1 MTGRAKAGDQS
12 SPWYTCIYNA
22 IKQTPVDVTLL
33 IVSAFVFYKV
43 VSLTR
48 QRRQRRHREQQL
60 MGPGP
65 IFLVPGGGGQEKKLL
80 PLRSDFTVAELR
92 EYNGTREDG
101 RILVAINFNI
111 YDVSRSKHYYGPD
124 GVYPNYAGRDIS
136 RNLINFSVETNEC
149 EEFDDFSDLSISQMN
164 TLREW
169 DQQYREKYLFVGKLL
184 RDGEPHTNYE
194 DEEDEEESEHE
205 IRNN

>member
-1 MTGRAKAGDQS
+1 MSGKAKAVDQS
-12 SPWYTCIYNA
+12 LPWYSFISNA
-22 IKQTPVDVTLL
+22 IKDTPLDVTLL
-33 IVSAFVFYKV
+33 VVSAFVFYKV

-48 QRRQRRHREQQL
+48 RRRQRRHREQQL

-65 IFLVPGGGGQEKKLL
+65 ISLEPGGGGQKEELS

-101 RILVAINFNI
+101 RILVAINFSI
-111 YDVSRSKHYYGPD
+111 YDVSRSKHYYGRN

-136 RNLINFSVETNEC
+136 RNLINFSVETNES
-149 EEFDDFSDLSISQMN
+149 EEFDDFSDLSISQMS

-169 DQQYREKYLFVGKLL
+169 DQQFREKYPLVGKLL
-184 RDGEPHTNYE
+184 REGELHTNYE
-194 DEEDEEESEHE
+194 DEDEEAEQEMH
-205 IRNN
+205 RNQ

>member
-1 MTGRAKAGDQS
+1 MTGRAKAIDQNS
-12 SPWYTCIYNA
+12 SWYTIITNVV
-22 IKQTPVDVTLL
+22 KQTPLDVTLL
-33 IVSAFVFYKV
+33 VVSAFVFYKV

-60 MGPGP
+60 RGPDP
-65 IFLVPGGGGQEKKLL
+65 ITLAPSGGGQEEELS

-111 YDVSRSKHYYGPD
+111 YDVSRAKHYYGRS

-136 RNLINFSVETNEC
+136 RNLINFSVETNEN
-149 EEFDDFSDLSISQMN
+149 EEFDDFCDLSISQMS

-169 DQQYREKYLFVGKLL
+169 DLQYKEKYPFVGKLL
-184 RDGEPHTNYE
+184 REGEPHTNYE
-194 DEEDEEESEHE
+194 DEEESEQE
-205 IRNN
+205 IHRNQ